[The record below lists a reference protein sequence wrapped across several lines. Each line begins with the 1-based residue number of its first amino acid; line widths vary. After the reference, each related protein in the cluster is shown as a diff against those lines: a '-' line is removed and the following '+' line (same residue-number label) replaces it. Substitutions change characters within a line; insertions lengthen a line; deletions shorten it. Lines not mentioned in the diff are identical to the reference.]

1 MKKIL
6 TIFSMLVLLSQSGGF
21 ALRYFVLEQNATL
34 EGGAKEIFVD
44 ISMPYQ
50 NDWQAPQNISA
61 TIQKVNSSSHADCQK
76 RVELE
81 MQTSME
87 SETNGRDCFLVLAER
102 MNAFVGDENS
112 PVPANKKLLITLMS
126 DYCERV
132 ETWVFYIIE
141 WPLKRLLHQH
151 LILSTINYQSDVY
164 SPPRKA

>member
-1 MKKIL
+1 MKKIVA
-6 TIFSMLVLLSQSGGF
+6 IFSMLILLFQAGGF
-21 ALRYFVLEQNATL
+21 ALRYFVLAQNNTL
-34 EGGAKEIFVD
+34 EGGVKEIFVD

-50 NDWQAPQNISA
+50 NDCQASQNFSA
-61 TIQKVNSSSHADCQK
+61 TIQKENSTSNIYSPK
-76 RVELE
+76 RAELE
-81 MQTSME
+81 LQTSMD
-87 SETNGRDCFLVLAER
+87 SETNGRDRFLVLAER
-102 MNAFVGDENS
+102 MNEFVGDENS
-112 PVPANKKLLITLMS
+112 PVPASKKLLVTLMP